1 MKERI
6 LQILHE
12 LIQIDSTT
20 HTAKEKDVETYLFHL
35 LQTMPGV
42 ISDKTAVPADSLH
55 RAVVYG
61 LVLGQTKHT
70 VVFLNHHDV
79 VGTAPYGVLAKDAF
93 SPDRL
98 RAALQKQEQNPEVI
112 ADLQSGDW
120 LVGRGSCDMK
130 GGMAAQLVVLEEYA
144 KQPGQASVLFLSVP
158 DEESYS
164 DGMRAAMPL
173 LLQLQRTYGLRYRV
187 AINCEP
193 SPKEGDSLV
202 AYTGSVGK
210 LLPVVV
216 VQGKPVHVG
225 NYQEGLNPIGVL
237 SRIIA
242 STEGNMALADTWG
255 NEVTPPPAWMY
266 MRDRKKHYDVSL
278 PYRAA
283 GWMNFLTYQKTPA
296 QVIAILQDAAKQAIA
311 ETKTKLN
318 VQILTGAE
326 LLELGKKKEGFSVLV
341 DHLYHQSQ
349 LALQDGTSSYAE
361 ETISMIAHMLAF
373 LDIMEPTIVIAFAP
387 PFYPAAQSTAL
398 ADPAYKGLL
407 QAVQDAVPVTY
418 KSYFNGISD
427 CSYCCLDKNV
437 TEDML
442 QGNLLLWGDAYPMDF
457 QSLAKIR
464 MPFLLLG
471 PWGKDLHERTERVH
485 IGSLTEDIPKVLR
498 NVIDYVG
505 HCDESYM
512 K

>member
-1 MKERI
+1 MANQVIELLQQLIHIDSESRSAKERDI
-6 LQILHE
+6 
-12 LIQIDSTT
+12 
-20 HTAKEKDVETYLFHL
+20 EKFLVTYL
-35 LQTMPGV
+35 QQIPGV
-42 ISDKTAVPADSLH
+42 IAQSVSIKDDSYG

-61 LVLGQTKHT
+61 LVQGTSANT
-70 VVFLNHHDV
+70 VIFLNHHDV

-93 SPDRL
+93 SPERL
-98 RAALQKQEQNPEVI
+98 LAALKKQEQNPDVV
-112 ADLQSGDW
+112 ADLQSGEW

-130 GGMAAQLVVLEEYA
+130 GGMAAQLTVLKEYA
-144 KQPGQASVLFLSVP
+144 KQPGKASVLFLSVP

-173 LLQLQRTYGLRYRV
+173 LLQLQRTYGLHYSV

-193 SPKEGDSLV
+193 SPKEEGALV

-242 STEGNMALADTWG
+242 STEGNMALADTCG
-255 NEVTPPPAWMY
+255 KEVTPPPAWMY

-311 ETKTKLN
+311 ETKTKVN

-326 LLELGKKKEGFSVLV
+326 LLALGRKKEGFSVLFE
-341 DHLYHQSQ
+341 HLYHQSQ
-349 LALQDGTSSYAE
+349 LALQEGTSSYAE

-373 LDIMEPTIVIAFAP
+373 LNITEPTIVIAFAP
-387 PFYPAAQSTAL
+387 PFYPAAQSTDL

-407 QAVQDAVPVTY
+407 QSIQDVIPVTY

-427 CSYCCLDKNV
+427 CSYCCLDANV

-457 QSLAKIR
+457 QSLANIR
-464 MPFLLLG
+464 IPFLLLG

-485 IGSLTEDIPKVLR
+485 IGSLTEDIPKVLH

-505 HCDESYM
+505 NCD
-512 K
+512 